1 MIRGGS
7 ARAMN
12 RLASL
17 TLGLCSA
24 VVLTGCAASL
34 SNPEDFMDGGT
45 APKSAEM
52 ILADSCGT
60 ADCHDDAQPAEGLD
74 FLSPNVESRVVDINA
89 IGIGCTGDILVVA
102 GDPDGSYLL
111 DKLLNTPGI
120 CGLSMPVVG
129 TLTQGEVAT
138 LRQWI
143 IDLGASGASVPDGG

>member
-12 RLASL
+12 RLVSL

-45 APKSAEM
+45 APKSAETV
-52 ILADSCGT
+52 LVESCGT
-60 ADCHDDAQPAEGLD
+60 LACHDQERDPHFLD
-74 FLSPNVESRVVDINA
+74 LRSPNIESRVVDVNA
-89 IGIGCTGDILVVA
+89 VGTGCTSDILVVA
-102 GDPDGSYLL
+102 GDPDSSYLL
-111 DKLLNTPGI
+111 DKVLNAFGI
-120 CGLSMPVVG
+120 CGLQMPVG
-129 TLTQGEVAT
+129 DNLSDSEVEI

-143 IDLGASGASVPDGG
+143 IDLGASSAGAPDGG